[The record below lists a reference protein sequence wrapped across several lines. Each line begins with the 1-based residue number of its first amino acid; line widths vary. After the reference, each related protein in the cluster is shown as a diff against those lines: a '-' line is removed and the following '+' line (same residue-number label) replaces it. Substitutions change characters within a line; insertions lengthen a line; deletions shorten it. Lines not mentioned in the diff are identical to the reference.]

1 MIETNP
7 YTSKSVILFDGYC
20 NLCSWAVQ
28 FVVKRD
34 KKKKFKFASLQSE
47 YGIKILLENNLP
59 ATDFNSLVLVEIGKI
74 YTQSTG
80 ALKIARSLSGL
91 WPIFYAAII
100 LPAFIRDG
108 IYNLIARNRYKWF
121 GRKEACFLLND
132 NTLFIDK

>member
-59 ATDFNSLVLVEIGKI
+59 ATDFNSLVLVENGKI
-74 YTQSTG
+74 YTQSTMEG
-80 ALKIARSLSGL
+80 YPVNRKNKQRNKITNIHR
-91 WPIFYAAII
+91 
-100 LPAFIRDG
+100 
-108 IYNLIARNRYKWF
+108 
-121 GRKEACFLLND
+121 
-132 NTLFIDK
+132 